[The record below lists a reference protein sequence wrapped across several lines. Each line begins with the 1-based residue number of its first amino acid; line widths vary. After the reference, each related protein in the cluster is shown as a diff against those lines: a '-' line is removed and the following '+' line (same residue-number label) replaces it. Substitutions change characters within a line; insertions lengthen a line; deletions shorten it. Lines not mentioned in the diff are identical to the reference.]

1 MSFSLKI
8 QTVKFQL
15 FSENFTRKES
25 HTMTDK
31 IKTDDA
37 VIFISEAI
45 RELLQYK
52 EHVIIAIDG
61 RCGAGKTTLAKALGE
76 KLLCDVIHMDDF
88 FLRPEQRTSKRLS
101 VPGENIDHE
110 RFLCEVLMPLS
121 RGEHFIY
128 RPFDC
133 QTGTFKEAVS
143 VTPGKITV
151 IEGSYSCH
159 PKLSEYYDLCIF
171 ADTDPQTQLS
181 RIRERNGNA
190 AAERFKN
197 IWIPLE
203 EKYFSAYD
211 IKKYCDLKFMF

>member
-1 MSFSLKI
+1 MSFSLKTQDLKI
-8 QTVKFQL
+8 QL
-15 FSENFTRKES
+15 FSKNITRKGS
-25 HTMTDK
+25 HVMTDK

-45 RELLQYK
+45 GGLLQYK
-52 EHVIIAIDG
+52 EHIIIAIDG

-76 KLLCDVIHMDDF
+76 KLLCNVIHMDDF

-110 RFLCEVLMPLS
+110 RFLCEVLLPLS

-128 RPFDC
+128 KPFDC
-133 QTGTFKEAVS
+133 KTGTFKEAIS

-171 ADTDPQTQLS
+171 TDTDPQTQLS
-181 RIRERNGNA
+181 RIRERNGNT
-190 AAERFKN
+190 AAEHFKN

-211 IKKYCDLKFMF
+211 IKNQCNLKFTF